1 MPLRAHLRE
10 LRRRLVISVLAVA
23 VGAAIGWLFY
33 DPLFIAL
40 QKPLAE
46 ASARGHDAKVNFS
59 KIGGAFNFKIQIS
72 FYVGIVLASPM
83 WLYQLWAFIVP
94 GLTRREKRYA
104 IGFVAVS
111 VPLFL
116 SGLYLAWLVL
126 PNAVRFLTDFTP
138 KGAVNLITADEYLT
152 FVTKIM
158 VAFGVAFLVPV
169 LLVALNMVGVLSS
182 RTMMRGWRAAVFLC
196 FLFAAVASPSP
207 DAWSMVALATPMVAL
222 YFAAIGISWVIDRRR
237 RSRDPFAGL
246 SDDEASALDDES
258 GPLDDGDDGG
268 DLDGSDAGGSG
279 SGHSGT
285 PG

>member
-1 MPLRAHLRE
+1 MPLREHLRE
-10 LRRRLVISVLAVA
+10 LRRRLTISFLAIL
-23 VGAAIGWLFY
+23 VGAAVGWFLY
-33 DPLFIAL
+33 DPLFTAITR
-40 QKPLAE
+40 PLTD
-46 ASARGHDAKVNFS
+46 ASARGHDAVVNFN
-59 KIGGAFNFKIQIS
+59 KIGGAFNLKIQIS
-72 FYVGIVLASPM
+72 LYVGIVLASPV

-104 IGFVAVS
+104 LGFVSVS

-138 KGAVNLITADEYLT
+138 KSAVNYVTADEYLT

-169 LLVALNMVGVLSS
+169 LLVALNMVGVLHA
-182 RTMMRGWRAAVFLC
+182 RTMLRGWRVAVFLC
-196 FLFAAVASPSP
+196 FLFAAIASPSP
-207 DAWSMVALATPMVAL
+207 DAWSMIALASPMVGL
-222 YFAAIGISWVIDRRR
+222 YFAAIAIAWLIDRRR
-237 RSRDPFAGL
+237 ASRNPYAAL
-246 SDDEASALDDES
+246 SDDEASALDDDAT
-258 GPLDDGDDGG
+258 PLDEFDDDTPTSGRP
-268 DLDGSDAGGSG
+268 G